1 MFKTVTSIFFAAMIL
16 FFPQSSSAN
25 SKAYQEKL
33 NAIEKSESA
42 CIDKAEGVTSE
53 ILECAGKAFK
63 EYDALLNDSY
73 KHLRTAVKNDTAYY
87 EALRTE
93 QLAWIKLNKA
103 AIDNIYKSGGGGTI
117 DQIKAAGA
125 SAKIITNRIELF
137 IYLILCQEEP

>member
-1 MFKTVTSIFFAAMIL
+1 MFKTVRLIVFAAITL
-16 FFPQSSSAN
+16 LFPQLSYAS

-33 NAIEKSESA
+33 NATENRESA

-53 ILECAGKAFK
+53 ILECAHKAYQ

-73 KHLRTAVKNDTAYY
+73 KHLRTSVKNDTAYY

-103 AIDNIYKSGGGGTI
+103 VIDNIYKNGGGGTI

-137 IYLILCQEEP
+137 IYLILCQEAP